1 MCGTRRALRSAPSV
15 GPYQGET
22 IRLSAIS
29 AEIRPSCRPG
39 GFPWWTL
46 WMLWPALAGLKWA
59 AAFAGPLLGTLLQP
73 MTLTVAPLALLL
85 IGAGLALLLV
95 GHRRSRRGSDGA
107 RD

>member
-1 MCGTRRALRSAPSV
+1 MCGRRSELQPAPSV

-22 IRLSAIS
+22 MRLSATA
-29 AEIRPSCRPG
+29 AETRPSRRWG
-39 GFPWWTL
+39 GFPWWAL
-46 WMLWPALAGLKWA
+46 WMLWPVLGGLKWA

-73 MTLTVAPLALLL
+73 VTLTVAPLALLL

-95 GHRRSRRGSDGA
+95 GPRRSGRRDNGA